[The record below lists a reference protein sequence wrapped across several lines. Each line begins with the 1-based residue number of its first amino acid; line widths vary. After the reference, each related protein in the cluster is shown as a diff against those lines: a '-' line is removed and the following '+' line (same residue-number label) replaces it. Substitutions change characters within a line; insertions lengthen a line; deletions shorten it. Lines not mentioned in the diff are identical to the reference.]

1 MRLLRPLSW
10 ATDRGHLVQHSPSKA
25 SANVSVWIDRTG
37 VALSLACGV
46 HCALVPLVIGA
57 AALLPAKWLVSE
69 QTELWL
75 LAGSVAIALS
85 SLLSGYWL
93 KHHSKRCLA
102 FFVPGLAV
110 FGLVLFGSINEQLE
124 PWVVVGGA
132 SLIAV
137 GHLVNIRLCRQCVQC
152 QSAAP

>member
-1 MRLLRPLSW
+1 MASDL
-10 ATDRGHLVQHSPSKA
+10 QHSPSKA
-25 SANVSVWIDRTG
+25 SASALAWIDRTG
-37 VALSLACGV
+37 ITLSLACGV
-46 HCALVPLVIGA
+46 HCVLVPLLIGA
-57 AALLPAKWLVSE
+57 AALLPVKWLVSE

-85 SLLSGYWL
+85 SLLSSYWL
-93 KHHSKRCLA
+93 KHRHKRCLV

-110 FGLVLFGSINEQLE
+110 LGLVLLGSINEQLE

-132 SLIAV
+132 SSIAV

-152 QSAAP
+152 QSEIERARQQA